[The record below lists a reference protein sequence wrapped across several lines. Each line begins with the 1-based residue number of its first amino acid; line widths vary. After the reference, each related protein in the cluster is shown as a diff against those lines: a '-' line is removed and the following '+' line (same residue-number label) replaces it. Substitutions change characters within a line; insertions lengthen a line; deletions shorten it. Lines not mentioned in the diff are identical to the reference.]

1 MKCLSLLKLIAGGVD
16 MNLYDLQEW
25 MNHDTGHWL
34 TSADI
39 VDVMSHA
46 DIGRL

>member
-1 MKCLSLLKLIAGGVD
+1 
-16 MNLYDLQEW
+16 MNTDDIQEW
-25 MNHDTGHWL
+25 MNRVKGHWL
-34 TSADI
+34 TGADI